1 MMGSSPGVPP
11 TCRSENRPS
20 DPPACHGASSR
31 GKRLDI
37 RSWFL
42 DETGEWKPTQKGV
55 SLTQNEAIVLRE
67 ALGQALES
75 IGNPTDAP
83 PAAGEQSLEGG
94 PEFAS
99 GRSKALSPVRAWAQR
114 PPALLSIRRA
124 GRQVRRA

>member
-1 MMGSSPGVPP
+1 MMGSSPGGSSYLPIRESSK
-11 TCRSENRPS
+11 RSTRVSWGEFK
-20 DPPACHGASSR
+20 GQM
-31 GKRLDI
+31 RLDI

-94 PEFAS
+94 PRIRI
-99 GRSKALSPVRAWAQR
+99 RSV
-114 PPALLSIRRA
+114 
-124 GRQVRRA
+124 